1 MKLLTAL
8 QTKPLRNAMKL
19 YVKYLKLPF
28 TMEPFQFD
36 DWEFVEANN
45 KACCVRS
52 RGGSKTLDFTNWLI
66 FHVLRTNEQWIW
78 MACKGGQLQQALM
91 YVRQNP
97 FVKKVRR
104 ETAAKYDIYLHN
116 GKMIRF
122 GIISTSNLGL
132 RVDGIVYDEFEDLKP
147 MQEIEIYPQMA
158 GMMTHSKVHQTLY
171 LGTLWIN
178 AKLNGYTELYPT
190 VIRPWDS
197 IKWLV
202 EAGMIRKEIDEG
214 KTPEWEIDMLYRC
227 IPTSPSGLLFPHLE
241 TGRIEYKADEVQ
253 YGIDFGSKD
262 TCVGI
267 VIRDAVIYVVEEYEF
282 QLELHEDAYDFLS
295 NGKSTECEG
304 GGYNDSE
311 KYGEKSKL
319 IIRRVANAIKKAC
332 SNKWKALRQRLARSY
347 KKIVVDKKKCPKTYK
362 DVKSA
367 TFGPDG
373 LYFKH
378 PTKAPCHNLDA
389 FFHALHKF
397 NYVMRSYGIKTN
409 LDHEENIFGNEFGVI

>member
-1 MKLLTAL
+1 
-8 QTKPLRNAMKL
+8 
-19 YVKYLKLPF
+19 
-28 TMEPFQFD
+28 METFQFD

-45 KACCVRS
+45 KCCCVRS
-52 RGGSKTLDFTNWLI
+52 RGGSKTQDFTNWLI

-91 YVRQNP
+91 YIHQNP

-104 ETAAKYDIYLHN
+104 ETAAKYDIYLLN

-158 GMMTHSKVHQTLY
+158 GMMTHSKIHQTLY

-178 AKLNGYTELYPT
+178 AKLNEFTELYPT
-190 VIRPWDS
+190 KIRPWDT
-197 IKWLV
+197 IKWLI
-202 EAGMIRKEIDEG
+202 EAGMIAKEIEEG

-227 IPTSPSGLLFPHLE
+227 IPTSPSGLLFPNVE
-241 TGRIEYKADEVQ
+241 FGTVKYKPEEVQ

-262 TCVGI
+262 TCVGV
-267 VIRDAVIYVVEEYEF
+267 VIRGKTIYVVEEYEF
-282 QLELHEDAYDFLS
+282 ELERNPAAYDFLS
-295 NGKSTECEG
+295 DGKSTECEG

-319 IIRRVANAIKKAC
+319 IISRIARSIKKAC
-332 SNKWKALRQRLARSY
+332 SNKWKAIRQKLARSY
-347 KKIVVDKKKCPKTYK
+347 DRIIVDKKKCQKTYN
-362 DVKSA
+362 DIKSA

-378 PTKAPCHNLDA
+378 PSKSPCHNLDA
-389 FFHALHKF
+389 FFHAIHKF
-397 NYVMRSYGIKTN
+397 VGTITQSKIMTN
-409 LDHEENIFGNEFGVI
+409 LDPNYVQSDFGFGNI

>member
-8 QTKPLRNAMKL
+8 RTKPLLEAMKL
-19 YVKYLKLPF
+19 YVRILKLFF
-28 TMEPFQFD
+28 TMEDFQYK
-36 DWEFVEANN
+36 DWLFVEKHN
-45 KACCVRS
+45 KCCCIRS
-52 RGGSKTLDFTNWLI
+52 RGGSKTQDFTNWLI

-104 ETAAKYDIYLHN
+104 ETAAKYDIYLLN

-147 MQEIEIYPQMA
+147 MQEMEIYPQMA
-158 GMMTHSKVHQTLY
+158 GMMTHSKIHKTLY

-178 AKLNGYTELYPT
+178 AKLNEFSEIYPT
-190 VIRPWDS
+190 EIRPWDT

-202 EAGMIRKEIDEG
+202 DAGMIQAEIDEG

-227 IPTSPSGLLFPHLE
+227 IPTAPSGLLFPQVE
-241 TGRIEYKADEVQ
+241 VGSIKYDKSEVQ

-262 TCVGI
+262 TCVGV
-267 VIRDAVIYVVEEYEF
+267 VIRDNICYIVEEYEF
-282 QLELHEDAYDFLS
+282 ELELRESAYDFLS
-295 NGKSTECEG
+295 EGKSTECEG

-319 IIRRVANAIKKAC
+319 IIRRVLRAIKKAC
-332 SNKWKALRQRLARSY
+332 SNKWKAIRQRLGRAFD
-347 KKIVVDKKKCPKTYK
+347 KIIIDKRNCPKTYN

-389 FFHALHKF
+389 FFHAIHKYIGTIAM
-397 NYVMRSYGIKTN
+397 NKITTN
-409 LDHEENIFGNEFGVI
+409 LDANYVGNNEFGTI